1 MNEAKIRLS
10 PAEMELVI
18 NDGLILTKNR
28 ILTKV
33 MQFLG
38 QLQQEYQQ
46 LLSSISSLREEVL
59 SSSPKISR
67 GENYKGLPWLVLD
80 YPRCFGPEDVF
91 AVRTMFWWGQFFSI
105 TLHLSGLYKREA
117 EKKITGSFE
126 ALAAEGFFVCISESP
141 WQHHFESDNYCSV
154 AETGKPSFEQLVLER
169 PFIKLALK
177 FPLREWDTMYDRLP
191 LQFKKILTLI
201 TD

>member
-28 ILTKV
+28 ILSKV

-38 QLQQEYQQ
+38 QLQTVYGQQ
-46 LLSSISSLREEVL
+46 LSFFPSLPEEVR
-59 SSSPKISR
+59 SAPPKISR

-80 YPRCFGPEDVF
+80 YPRCFGQENVF

-105 TLHLSGLYKREA
+105 TLHLAGSYKKQA
-117 EKKITGSFE
+117 EKKIIRSFE
-126 ALAAEGFFVCISESP
+126 ALAAADYFVCISESP
-141 WQHHFESDNYCSV
+141 WQHHFENDNYHV
-154 AETGKPSFEQLVLER
+154 LAETGQPSFEQLVLER

-177 FPLREWDTMYDRLP
+177 FPLQEWDSLYEQLP
-191 LQFKKILTLI
+191 LQFKKILTII
-201 TD
+201 TG